1 MLEILRLMLKVG
13 FIVILLCVSNL
24 TFSQGT
30 ESSNIDSVR
39 FQYIHEFHDR
49 FYIKPIVTVRS
60 LSLELADNDKQVAS
74 SRYKPSSNN
83 FLGLGL
89 YFFDLGI
96 ELSFKLPQD
105 ENQVPPE
112 IFGETESIDFQTNIY
127 AKKWGGDLSYQEYEG
142 MYLENPD
149 DHMDGWQ
156 NGDPFPIRNDLQLR
170 NIQANGFYVFNHE
183 RFSYRSP
190 YIQADQQLKSQG
202 SLQLGLFFSHF
213 RFAADSSL
221 IPGSAQSA
229 FPENGDISKAKIT
242 TLAIL
247 PGYTYTLTWKNIYLN
262 AALAVGPGQLWTTYF
277 NNEAEE
283 EKTGLRP
290 VANLRGAL
298 GYNGNWYFMG
308 ITAVNQIVSSRIDNL
323 DVNSTSANIKLF
335 FGIRFKEKGFLTK
348 ELL

>member
-1 MLEILRLMLKVG
+1 LKKV
-13 FIVILLCVSNL
+13 FFYIL
-24 TFSQGT
+24 TFILSLLNFAQAQNST
-30 ESSNIDSVR
+30 DSIR
-39 FQYIHEFHDR
+39 SQYIHEFHDR

-74 SRYKPSSNN
+74 SNYKPSSNN

-105 ENQVPPE
+105 EDQVPPE

-142 MYLENPD
+142 MYLENPK
-149 DHMDGWQ
+149 DHSSAWQ
-156 NGDPFPIRNDLQLR
+156 DGDPFPIRNDLQLR

-202 SLQLGLFFSHF
+202 SLQVGLFFSHF
-213 RFAADSSL
+213 RFSADSSL
-221 IPGSAQSA
+221 IPASAQPG
-229 FPENGDISKAKIT
+229 FPQNANIRKAKIT
-242 TLAIL
+242 TLAVL

-262 AALAVGPGQLWTTYF
+262 AALAVGPGNLWTTYV
-277 NNEAEE
+277 NDESEE
-283 EKTGLRP
+283 EKVGIRP
-290 VANLRGAL
+290 VVNARGAL

-308 ITAVNQIVSSRIDNL
+308 ITAVNQFVSSRIDNL
-323 DVNSTSANIKLF
+323 DVNSNSANIKLF
-335 FGIRFKEKGFLTK
+335 FGIRFKEKGFLKK